1 MKKVLVITLII
12 ISVGTVAGQELSP
25 RAYWPAP
32 EETKICIL
40 GYSHSWGDVLM
51 DPSLP
56 ITGVDSQI
64 HVGLLAYQHTL
75 NFFGR
80 TSKFVIEIPYV
91 IGNLKG
97 FLYGEPRTR
106 NIAGL
111 SDIGLTLSANL
122 IGAPSMT
129 PAEFLELLN
138 SPHPILGAGV
148 KILIP
153 TGNYDK
159 DRLINV
165 GTNRWAIKPELG
177 YMLPLND
184 KWLLEIELG
193 VWFFVVND
201 EFLGVSREQKLIFAT
216 EFHIIR
222 RFRPGFW
229 CALDLNFYTGG
240 QTIIGGKLSAD
251 LQRNSRFGITLVY
264 PIARNHSLL
273 AGFSK
278 GVVTK
283 SGEDFFSIL
292 LTYNLLLN

>member
-1 MKKVLVITLII
+1 MKTII
-12 ISVGTVAGQELSP
+12 IILIMLTASTISGQELSP

-32 EETKICIL
+32 NGTKLCIL

-56 ITGVDSQI
+56 ITGVDSRI
-64 HVGLLAYQHTL
+64 HVGILAYQQTI
-75 NFFGR
+75 NFFGS

-97 FLYGEPRTR
+97 FLDGEPRTR
-106 NIAGL
+106 NISGF
-111 SDIGLTLSANL
+111 SDIGLTLSANF

-129 PAEFLELLN
+129 PSEFLELLN
-138 SPHPILGAGV
+138 SPHPILGASV
-148 KILIP
+148 KILVP
-153 TGNYDK
+153 SGHYEK

-177 YMLPLND
+177 FMMPLND
-184 KWLLEIELG
+184 KWLFELELG
-193 VWFFVVND
+193 VWFFADND
-201 EFLGVSREQKLIFAT
+201 EFLGVTRKQKPITAT
-216 EFHIIR
+216 EIHIVR
-222 RFRPGFW
+222 RFKPGFW
-229 CALDLNFYTGG
+229 AALDLNFYTGG
-240 QTIIGGKLSAD
+240 KTIVNGKLNAD

-264 PIARNHSLL
+264 PIARNQSLL